1 MESVGW
7 EIRPVGWIVL
17 FIVAVILIYYI
28 VRWLWPASDK
38 KPHQIN

>member
-7 EIRPVGWIVL
+7 EILPAGWIVL

-28 VRWLWPASDK
+28 VRWLWLPKDK
-38 KPHQIN
+38 NRQET